1 MRCLSVAN
9 KTNNYKLPKP
19 EVDDFYDISE
29 YNKTMDMLDDSLTEM
44 DEKKLDK
51 NGDASE
57 AVTEFEQEILR
68 ENIES
73 GEKISTTFG
82 KVKKWFSEMKD
93 VAFSGHA
100 KDVATDAAHRF
111 VSDAEKS
118 SWNGKVEASG
128 GDISET
134 VIETLETI
142 DSKYPIPTHGEN
154 TKVFMGK
161 VKKYIED
168 TKPLEEDI
176 TIYVSTTGSDTDGEG
191 TGAKPYK
198 TIQRAIAVLPKDL
211 GGFTA
216 IILIADGTYPENVLI
231 SGFHSGNI
239 YIKPKDRTNVIS
251 DSCIVSSFRLLKSTA
266 YVHINSLRMI
276 EVQESNGGLYEP
288 IRIDGRVLVRLG
300 YMKIVENYKNNL
312 TAVSLTGRSAAD
324 VVNCEI
330 SNHLRAV
337 HVDDSNAYISNC
349 TGVNN
354 SYAILSTSGGR
365 ITQDG
370 TKISGDVY
378 SIAQTGGE
386 IISKYGAVIGTLQ
399 AETNLYVA
407 TTGSDVTGDGTK
419 SKPYK
424 TISYAVN
431 TLPKDLGG
439 FAVSIAI
446 YDGNYDEIVYVRGFY
461 NGIISIARYGN
472 WTTLNT
478 SCNVTGFVCERC
490 TARFTLA
497 GLNLTRKDEPG
508 VKAFE
513 CADIV
518 VWYCQSLTT
527 SDSGF
532 YFEACVGRI
541 DSCKTT
547 NKKWGMI
554 AAYMSHITSTAW
566 ASGSFGTDNGIAATN
581 GSTVHLVGNQP
592 AGALQYGTNTG
603 GQFILENGTQI
614 SGLMAPGLS
623 CNWGTISGGYVRHG
637 NLNGP
642 AMITIQLRVGVTTN
656 LTAGQTYY
664 IRGFPTTAFSAVP
677 VSTHRQDAIQS
688 CYIAGDTICIAFLR
702 NISEN
707 DSFYFNVTY
716 LTNI

>member
-1 MRCLSVAN
+1 VAN
-9 KTNNYKLPKP
+9 KTNNYKFPKP
-19 EVDDFYDISE
+19 EADDFYDIAE
-29 YNKTMDMLDDSLTEM
+29 YNKAMDILDDSLTEM
-44 DEKKLDK
+44 DQKKLDK

-73 GEKISTTFG
+73 GETLSSTFG
-82 KVKKWFSEMKD
+82 KIKKWFTEMKD

-100 KDVATDAAHRF
+100 KDVTTDAAHRF
-111 VSDAEKS
+111 VSDTEKS
-118 SWNGKVEASG
+118 SWNGKVGATG

-134 VIETLETI
+134 SIGILEPI
-142 DSKYPIPTHGEN
+142 SIKYPVPIIGDS

-161 VKKYIED
+161 IKKYIED
-168 TKPLEEDI
+168 TKPLDAEM
-176 TIYVSTTGSDTDGEG
+176 TVYVATTGHDTDGEG
-191 TGAKPYK
+191 TSAKPYK
-198 TIQRAIAVLPKDL
+198 TIQHAIDVVPKDL
-211 GGFTA
+211 GGYTA
-216 IILIADGTYPENVLI
+216 IILIADGIYPENVI
-231 SGFHSGNI
+231 VNGFHSGSI
-239 YIKPKDRTNVIS
+239 YIRPKDRIKVIS
-251 DSCIVSSFRLLKSTA
+251 DNCIVSSFRISQSTA
-266 YVHINSLRMI
+266 FIHINSLRII
-276 EVQESNGGLYEP
+276 ESQEHSGGLYEP
-288 IRIDGRVLVRLG
+288 IRIDGQVLVRLDHL
-300 YMKIVENYKNNL
+300 KIVENHKKNL
-312 TAVSLTGRSAAD
+312 TAVFLTGRSAVD
-324 VVNCEI
+324 VIDCEI
-330 SNHLRAV
+330 SNHLRAI

-349 TGVNN
+349 TGTNN

-370 TKISGDVY
+370 IKIVGDVN

-386 IISKYGAVIGTLQ
+386 IISQYGAVIGTLQ
-399 AETNLYVA
+399 ANVSLYVT
-407 TTGSDVTGDGTK
+407 TTGSDVTGDGTQ
-419 SKPYK
+419 SKPYR

-439 FAVSIAI
+439 FTVNISV
-446 YDGNYDEIVYVRGFY
+446 YDGNYDEIVYVQGFQ
-461 NGIISIARYGN
+461 NGIFSIARYGN

-478 SCNVTGFVCERC
+478 TCNVTGFVCEHC

-497 GLNLTRKDEPG
+497 GLNLTCTDEPG
-508 VKAFE
+508 VKASE
-513 CADIV
+513 CTDIII
-518 VWYCQSLTT
+518 WYCQSLTT

-541 DSCKTT
+541 DSCKIT

-554 AAYMSHITSTAW
+554 AAYMSRMMSTAW

-581 GSTVHLVGNQP
+581 GSTVHLVGSQP
-592 AGALQYGTNTG
+592 AGAWQYGTNSG

-637 NLNGP
+637 NLNGS

-664 IRGFPTTAFSAVP
+664 VRGFPTTAFSAIP
-677 VSTHRQDAIQS
+677 VSVHRQDAIQS
-688 CYIAGDTICIAFLR
+688 CYIAGDTICIAFAR
-702 NISEN
+702 NILAN

-716 LTNI
+716 LTNP

>member
-19 EVDDFYDISE
+19 EADDFYDISE
-29 YNKTMDMLDDSLTEM
+29 YNKTMDILDDSLTEM
-44 DEKKLDK
+44 GEKKLDK

-73 GEKISTTFG
+73 GETLSTTFG

-100 KDVATDAAHRF
+100 KDVATDAAHQF

-118 SWNGKVEASG
+118 SWKGKVGASG

-134 VIETLETI
+134 VIESLETI
-142 DSKYPIPTHGEN
+142 DSKYPIPTPGET

-176 TIYVSTTGSDTDGEG
+176 TVYVATTGSDTDGEG
-191 TGAKPYK
+191 TSAKPYK

-251 DSCIVSSFRLLKSTA
+251 DSCMVSSFRVLKSTA

-276 EVQESNGGLYEP
+276 EVQESNGTLYEP

-300 YMKIVENYKNNL
+300 YLKIAENHKSNL
-312 TAVSLTGRSAAD
+312 TAVFLTGRSAAD

-349 TGVNN
+349 IGVNN

-365 ITQDG
+365 ITQTG

-386 IISKYGAVIGTLQ
+386 IVSKYGAVIGTLQ
-399 AETNLYVA
+399 ADTYLYVA
-407 TTGSDVTGDGTK
+407 TTGSDVTGDGTE
-419 SKPYK
+419 SNPYK

-431 TLPKDLGG
+431 TIPKDLGG

-446 YDGNYDEIVYVRGFY
+446 YDGNYDEIVHVQGFH

-497 GLNLTRKDEPG
+497 GLNLIRTDEPG
-508 VKAFE
+508 VKASE

-518 VWYCQSLTT
+518 VWYCQSLLT

-554 AAYMSHITSTAW
+554 AAYMSHITSTEW
-566 ASGSFGTDNGIAATN
+566 AAGSFASDNGIAATN
-581 GSTVHLVGNQP
+581 GSIVHIIGSQP
-592 AGALQYGTNTG
+592 SGSWQFGTNTG
-603 GQFILENGTQI
+603 GQFILDNGTQI
-614 SGLMAPGLS
+614 SNVLTFGLS
-623 CNWGTISGGYVRHG
+623 CSWGTIQGGYVRHG
-637 NLNGP
+637 NLNGT
-642 AMITIQLRVGVTTN
+642 AMITVGIRVEIKSVLYPKT
-656 LTAGQTYY
+656 TYY
-664 IRGFPTTAFSAVP
+664 ITGFPGAAMPTAVTCHAPNHFVHSVLSDDGKLILEPSMNLSVGNVYHFSA
-677 VSTHRQDAIQS
+677 
-688 CYIAGDTICIAFLR
+688 
-702 NISEN
+702 
-707 DSFYFNVTY
+707 TY
-716 LTNI
+716 LTVY